1 MAKVILETKVKTITC
16 PQCGR
21 EIPVAVDS
29 GGRKRLDIPV
39 KLVCDTL
46 KATLSVKDTAQELNC
61 SRGYIY
67 KVLKEK
73 GLTPREVING
83 DRSY

>member
-1 MAKVILETKVKTITC
+1 MTKVILETKVKIITC
-16 PQCGR
+16 PQCGG
-21 EIPVAVDS
+21 EILVAVDS
-29 GGRKRLDIPV
+29 GGRKRLNIPV

-67 KVLKEK
+67 KMLKER
-73 GLTPREVING
+73 GLTPRDVIKG
-83 DRSY
+83 G